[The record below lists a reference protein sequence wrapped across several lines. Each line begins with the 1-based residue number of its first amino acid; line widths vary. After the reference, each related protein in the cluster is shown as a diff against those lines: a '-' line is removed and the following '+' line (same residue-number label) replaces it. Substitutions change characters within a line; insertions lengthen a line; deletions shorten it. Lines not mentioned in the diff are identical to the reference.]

1 MTWLA
6 RPPFVR
12 HSPSSAPHTRPGGW
26 LVSPYRRMKQK
37 LNKSEEDVFL
47 RRIGSVTSCFKGR
60 KDRHLYVQP
69 PLAHVLGSP
78 LGIAHPHDV
87 ASVGSERGHK
97 TTHLFL
103 LALKGDRY
111 PALCTNRR
119 TLAPS
124 LSLSLSLATH
134 PFPLGV
140 RFLYGKVAVSLP
152 PSPPRPPSPR

>member
-1 MTWLA
+1 
-6 RPPFVR
+6 
-12 HSPSSAPHTRPGGW
+12 
-26 LVSPYRRMKQK
+26 MKQK